1 MHHDKLDTSLWIAF
15 LLVAAASLALPF
27 LPRTTPATQSPV
39 SRARATDQHLL
50 REARLFMIQKRYEPV
65 ENLMKSGQ
73 HQQALLKLE
82 EIARSYP
89 ADPHSFILRGELL
102 SFMGAPSEAASSFAQ
117 GVRMEGGYVDKN
129 SSISRREPIKSLVE
143 TELVKIKSTAIS
155 PSLLKDLRYLQ
166 SRLAGGCE

>member
-89 ADPHSFILRGELL
+89 DR
-102 SFMGAPSEAASSFAQ
+102 
-117 GVRMEGGYVDKN
+117 
-129 SSISRREPIKSLVE
+129 KSV
-143 TELVKIKSTAIS
+143 V
-155 PSLLKDLRYLQ
+155 
-166 SRLAGGCE
+166 